1 MANSVDI
8 RHIVSYT
15 AKVVA
20 PRLTQ
25 GQVDFHFQYNWGT
38 IKVATINDLVLQ
50 LQNLQGEIDRL
61 GEVEWADQYPGKRDP
76 LRVNEI
82 PLGNKQKMDWEW

>member
-1 MANSVDI
+1 MLNSVDI
-8 RHIVSYT
+8 RQVVSYT

-25 GQVDFHFQYNWGT
+25 GQVDFHFQYDWGIARVMT
-38 IKVATINDLVLQ
+38 VGALALHLQ
-50 LQNLQGEIDRL
+50 SLQAEIDRT
-61 GEVEWADQYPGKRDP
+61 GEVEWAERQSGKRDP
-76 LRVNEI
+76 LRTGEI